1 MDQLALT
8 QLLEMGLA
16 EKFWNDLNKDSIY
29 PVEFLDAA
37 LCFASLRDL
46 SIDQGTG
53 NAAFA

>member
-8 QLLEMGLA
+8 QLIEMGLA
-16 EKFWNDLNKDSIY
+16 EKFWNELNHESIY

-46 SIDQGTG
+46 SRSQGSG